1 MKKVNKKDFI
11 NPIDKDKIS
20 EDPSSLSY
28 GHHRG
33 SFPVIPTKKGAIK
46 NKALSIMEE
55 QTNIQLEQIK
65 EQMKLLADQA
75 NKIKQRVE
83 ISQMIYNAEIK
94 FEPLVSHNYHL
105 YEKESGEYLLSMI
118 GPKDWGF
125 KGNPYNF
132 ISSVKL
138 LGDHTWEMIQ

>member
-1 MKKVNKKDFI
+1 MKKGKNKEFI
-11 NPIDKDKIS
+11 NPIDSDKIS
-20 EDPSSLSY
+20 EEPGTLKY

-33 SFPVIPTKKGAIK
+33 SFPVIPTKKGMIK

-55 QTNIQLEQIK
+55 QTDMQLQQIK
-65 EQMKLLADQA
+65 EQIDLLANQA
-75 NKIKQRVE
+75 KKIQQRVE
-83 ISQMIYNAEIK
+83 ISQLIYNAEIK

-105 YEKESGEYLLSMI
+105 YENDNGEYLLSMI

-125 KGNPYNF
+125 KGNPYTF

-138 LGDHTWEMIQ
+138 LGDHTWEIM